1 MKYGLLT
8 NPLHNWAVLRIGK
21 TNKRRNSAE
30 GTVLCSSSISIWP
43 VGEYC
48 ENWILDKIKFISV
61 EEALKIIH
69 TNHYQFPKLTVDFDG
84 TLFSTHSDFPKI
96 GKQKLIHK
104 LVACYVRYKHKR
116 GWITILNTLRE
127 NGKGLEEAKQAC
139 EDYNI
144 PIDLYNE
151 NFKPDIERWGESRKI
166 GAQLSIDDTQV
177 GFIGWMLRKFG

>member
-21 TNKRRNSAE
+21 TNKRRNNAE
-30 GTVLCSSSISIWP
+30 GTVLCSSTILWTK
-43 VGEYC
+43 GEYSD
-48 ENWILDKIKFISV
+48 NWKLDQIKIIPK
-61 EEALKIIH
+61 EEALKIIN

-84 TLFSTHSDFPKI
+84 TLFSTHPDFPKI

-104 LVACYVRYKHKR
+104 LVACYIRYKHKR
-116 GWITILNTLRE
+116 GWIIILNTMRE
-127 NGKGLEEAKQAC
+127 NGKGLEEAIQAC

-151 NFKPDIERWGESRKI
+151 NFMPDIIRWGESRKI

-177 GFIGWMLRKFG
+177 GFIGWLLRRFG

>member
-1 MKYGLLT
+1 MKYGILT

-21 TNKRRNSAE
+21 TKGNSVE
-30 GTVLCSSSISIWP
+30 GTVLCSSTHLWIE
-43 VGEYC
+43 GEYRDR
-48 ENWILDKIKFISV
+48 WIRKQIKIIPE
-61 EEALKIIH
+61 EEALKIID
-69 TNHYQFPKLTVDFDG
+69 TNHYQFPKLVVDFDG
-84 TLFSTHSDFPKI
+84 TLFSTHPDFPKI

-104 LVACYVRYKHKR
+104 LVANYVRYKHKR

-151 NFKPDIERWGESRKI
+151 NFKPDIIRWGESRKI
-166 GAQLSIDDTQV
+166 GAHLSIDDTQI
-177 GFIGWMLRKFG
+177 GFIGWMLRRFG